1 MTEDQ
6 GFNLLKSMATMD
18 RRWVFLLIFVITIG
32 ISIVPLGIPLGITD
46 YTQIYYSE
54 AAKVKEGDLILS
66 NWNLDYAG
74 YGELKG
80 GILAVHR
87 LFIDKGAKFAVTYTY
102 PAAVAVMDIVW
113 GDPETG
119 KSGLLTSYLEDHGYE
134 YMKDW
139 IILGYVTFN
148 EASVVAMGEDFQSI
162 IRTDWKGNSIEGSF
176 LNDVTGANDFALVSE
191 YSRGGYAGGFFVKH
205 WGVGFGIPL
214 IKQVNGVQIP
224 GAMADFDAGLTQ
236 GFLGSTMA
244 CAEFEQILLTPG
256 FATQAM
262 DVFNVIHYL
271 LVAVLIIGNI
281 GYFGW
286 ERHQSSRTRAEG
298 EQVG

>member
-1 MTEDQ
+1 MTDEQ
-6 GFNLLKSMATMD
+6 GFNIFKTMATMD
-18 RRWVFLLIFVITIG
+18 RRWVFLLIFLISLG
-32 ISIVPLGIPLGITD
+32 ISIVPLGIPLQITE
-46 YTQIYYSE
+46 YTKIYHAE
-54 AAKVKEGDLILS
+54 ASKVEEGDYILS

-87 LFIDKGAKFAVTYTY
+87 LFIEKGTKFAITYTY
-102 PAAVAVMDIVW
+102 PAAVAVMDICW
-113 GDPETG
+113 GDPDTG
-119 KSGLLTSYLEDHGYE
+119 KPGLLTKELEAAGYE

-162 IRTDWKGNSIEGSF
+162 IRSDWKGKPIEDSF
-176 LNDVTGANDFALVSE
+176 LSDVTGANDFALVSE

-205 WGVGFGIPL
+205 WGVGFGIPC
-214 IKQVNGVQIP
+214 IKIVNGVQIP

-244 CAEFEQILLTPG
+244 CAEFEQIERAPG

-262 DVFNVIHYL
+262 DVFTIIHYM
-271 LVAVLIIGNI
+271 LVVVLIIGNI

-286 ERHQSSRTRAEG
+286 ERNQRRGATMEG
-298 EQVG
+298 N